1 MATALLRVS
10 SSFPDPEPLLP
21 GTHEGARAGGWRSH
35 VRAPETSAQTVR
47 VSSSHVVAF
56 FWPKQVTRPNLTVGW
71 GRIFLPWEGPA
82 HPPGTGRMFG
92 ARGRRRSAQLS
103 PPCGPAIEPLRPAF
117 PDQVFTLSQG
127 HSPCLL
133 FSFFPFYCCCSNSK
147 NNTFFHCNVFQSE
160 SNPSSPLRASHP
172 RSNHCQL
179 FRVYH
184 FRYFPCL
191 HTHVG
196 YVHVNMIL
204 GKLDLPARMHIIL

>member
-127 HSPCLL
+127 HSPCLRFLSFLSIAVVLILKTTL
-133 FSFFPFYCCCSNSK
+133 FFTVMYFKVKVTLC
-147 NNTFFHCNVFQSE
+147 
-160 SNPSSPLRASHP
+160 HP
-172 RSNHCQL
+172 
-179 FRVYH
+179 
-184 FRYFPCL
+184 
-191 HTHVG
+191 
-196 YVHVNMIL
+196 
-204 GKLDLPARMHIIL
+204 

>member
-1 MATALLRVS
+1 M
-10 SSFPDPEPLLP
+10 
-21 GTHEGARAGGWRSH
+21 
-35 VRAPETSAQTVR
+35 RAPETSAQTVR

-103 PPCGPAIEPLRPAF
+103 PPLWPGDRASPSCVSRSGLHALPGAF
-117 PDQVFTLSQG
+117 PL
-127 HSPCLL
+127 PP
-133 FSFFPFYCCCSNSK
+133 FSFFPFCCCCSNSK

-179 FRVYH
+179 FGVYH

>member
-1 MATALLRVS
+1 MGKDIPPVGRPCTSPGDRQDVRGPWAAPLGRAVTPLWPGDRASPSCVS
-10 SSFPDPEPLLP
+10 RSGLHALP
-21 GTHEGARAGGWRSH
+21 G
-35 VRAPETSAQTVR
+35 
-47 VSSSHVVAF
+47 
-56 FWPKQVTRPNLTVGW
+56 
-71 GRIFLPWEGPA
+71 
-82 HPPGTGRMFG
+82 
-92 ARGRRRSAQLS
+92 
-103 PPCGPAIEPLRPAF
+103 AF
-117 PDQVFTLSQG
+117 PL
-127 HSPCLL
+127 PP

-179 FRVYH
+179 FGVYH

-196 YVHVNMIL
+196 YAHVNMIL